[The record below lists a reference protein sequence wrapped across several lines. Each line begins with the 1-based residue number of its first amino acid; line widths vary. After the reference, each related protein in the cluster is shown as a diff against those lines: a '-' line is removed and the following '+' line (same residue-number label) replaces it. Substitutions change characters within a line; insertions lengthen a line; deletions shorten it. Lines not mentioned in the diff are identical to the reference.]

1 MAVGTVLGPHGL
13 GLQTSGLG
21 VGLVSSGFR
30 RHEEKGSPM
39 YPTGQLQI
47 GL

>member
-13 GLQTSGLG
+13 GLQRSGLG

-30 RHEEKGSPM
+30 RHEEKGSPV
-39 YPTGQLQI
+39 YPAGQLQI